1 MKLPW
6 NRNYLIIS
14 FHIVITIII
23 LCIVGGMIFQISEA
37 KNVIFS
43 MVGNFFTIFSP
54 LFFGIFFAIILNPA
68 INFFEK
74 HISNYT
80 ENPLK
85 SRRIAT
91 LTTLILIIGLIGFLG
106 FFTGKSMGGANLD
119 FAQQQLLSYI
129 EKLGDFFVLVNV
141 KMAQW
146 GILHNVEGIL
156 SAWITG
162 TISFLEGSL
171 FKIGSAIPNMGNK
184 FIDGFLGFVIAIYF
198 SFEKVDIFKF
208 CNEVSQAFLGE
219 RVTNNLQK
227 AFATIY
233 NIFIGYLGGQLIDA
247 VIMAILFSIT
257 FYVIGLPYGVVLG
270 IFSGFSN
277 IIPYFGSIVAFILSV
292 ISAVL
297 SGDTSKVLYA
307 ILSILILQQI
317 DSIIIVPR
325 VVGKKVEVH
334 PVIVILSLTVFGRL
348 FGFIGLVLAVPLGAL
363 CKTIFLW
370 LYEKRKK

>member
-198 SFEKVDIFKF
+198 SLEKVDIFKF

-307 ILSILILQQI
+307 IVSILILQQI